1 MSLWGLIMSEVTPQV
16 PAHLAPLARFIE
28 TLDIHGKNAHEIIE
42 ALLSEWTDPDKRS
55 EIIAS
60 SHTYIELNEQTFQ
73 CKFLVNLKLL
83 TASHQGH
90 MIDVLLVDLKDAL
103 KLTKHAA
110 IYYWIGPFLKLDYLP
125 E

>member
-1 MSLWGLIMSEVTPQV
+1 MSEVIPQV
-16 PAHLAPLARFIE
+16 PVRLVPLARFIE
-28 TLDIHGKNAHEIIE
+28 TLDIHGKNAHEIID
-42 ALLSEWTDPDKRS
+42 ALLIEWTDPDKRS
-55 EIIAS
+55 ELIAS

-83 TASHQGH
+83 SATHQGRL
-90 MIDVLLVDLKDAL
+90 IDVLLVDLKDAL
-103 KLTKHAA
+103 KLTKCAA